1 MLSPKRNPQEA
12 RSYRLFKNFLVL
24 LLAICLILPG
34 KPIPLMAAQNPSR
47 EEIAQIFER
56 VAQEKQVPAEI
67 LKAIAYTESGWRQWD
82 SNGNVVANNAGRPPY
97 LGIMQV
103 GTYNPANTKLV
114 NNLKNDIA
122 VNIAYGADALLSK
135 WDMTPR
141 IGDGDKSKL
150 ENWYF
155 AIWAY
160 NSWSTRNNP
169 NNAAA
174 AGRVAYQDKILKLMA
189 TEFYK
194 GVTAPVQVTPVPR
207 SLLPSGTVP
216 SKSVNW
222 QTPEPIHYS
231 GFSTAEPPLSSEDE
245 ALLAGV
251 PRIAGTDRID
261 TALKIAATGWPE
273 GCETV
278 VLVKSGD
285 FPDALA
291 GVALARKHNAP
302 ILLTPQDSLDNRVEE
317 ALLNLK
323 PQKVIILG
331 GESAVSSQVESR
343 LREVLTSPDNIQ
355 RIARRDRFETA
366 ALIAAEFPLESGI
379 ALSTGYNFPD
389 ALSLATAAA
398 AQGYPLLLVG
408 KDNLPQATSDIL
420 QRMTPRTMYVAGGK
434 GAVSPGTIERIKDLT
449 GLTLKQITRFA
460 GQDRFET
467 SALILKQ
474 LYPETHKI
482 FLATG
487 QNFPDAL
494 AGAALAANTNTP
506 MLLVALDGPAAGSL
520 TEEYLKTLPED
531 LEVEVFGGETAV
543 TNQSILKV
551 KKR

>member
-169 NNAAA
+169 NNAAT

-222 QTPEPIHYS
+222 QTPEPIHYAA
-231 GFSTAEPPLSSEDE
+231 FSTAEPPLSSEDE

-323 PQKVIILG
+323 PQK
-331 GESAVSSQVESR
+331 
-343 LREVLTSPDNIQ
+343 
-355 RIARRDRFETA
+355 
-366 ALIAAEFPLESGI
+366 
-379 ALSTGYNFPD
+379 
-389 ALSLATAAA
+389 
-398 AQGYPLLLVG
+398 
-408 KDNLPQATSDIL
+408 
-420 QRMTPRTMYVAGGK
+420 
-434 GAVSPGTIERIKDLT
+434 
-449 GLTLKQITRFA
+449 
-460 GQDRFET
+460 
-467 SALILKQ
+467 
-474 LYPETHKI
+474 
-482 FLATG
+482 
-487 QNFPDAL
+487 
-494 AGAALAANTNTP
+494 
-506 MLLVALDGPAAGSL
+506 
-520 TEEYLKTLPED
+520 
-531 LEVEVFGGETAV
+531 
-543 TNQSILKV
+543 
-551 KKR
+551 